1 MRLTLVAAIFVACMT
16 SQSGRAEG
24 RLQSAGDGSIQ
35 SDVSS
40 IIGTGVHTGQRI
52 APNIRLRLDSGFV
65 VAHTTHIG
73 DLDSGM
79 VRKRF
84 VGTMVDFYP
93 LGGEGFHLSA
103 GGRLDNRR
111 KVKDLVT
118 TNALLYAPRGFS
130 TQKSGLS
137 RLASTMTVGYGS
149 SPEPGVSVGLEAGA
163 MLEHGDPATRELN
176 RFAHR
181 GTRNDMRFASGQR
194 FNPVVQASL
203 GYKF

>member
-1 MRLTLVAAIFVACMT
+1 MRLTLVAAMVVACMI

-24 RLQSAGDGSIQ
+24 RLQPAGHGSTQ

-40 IIGTGVHTGQRI
+40 IIGAGGQTGQHI
-52 APNIRLRLDSGFV
+52 APNISLRLDSGF
-65 VAHTTHIG
+65 AMMRNG
-73 DLDSGM
+73 DGSSSV

-84 VGTMVDFYP
+84 VGTMVDFFP
-93 LGGEGFHLSA
+93 LGGDGFHLSA

-130 TQKSGLS
+130 TRKGGLS
-137 RLASTMTVGYGS
+137 RLASTMTIGYGS
-149 SPEPGVSVGLEAGA
+149 SPEPGVSLGLEAGA
-163 MLEHGDPATRELN
+163 MMEHGDPATRELN